1 MPVSSELLETNLQM
15 KILIVDDE
23 ANARSFLEALLREH
37 FPQLILLESAAN
49 VSDALRTIH
58 QQQPQIVFL
67 DIEMPGY
74 SGFQLLE
81 LIGKPN
87 FEVIFTTAY
96 ADYALQAFEVSA
108 VDYLLKPINIQKLQQ
123 AVEKAIKRIKAEV
136 VNGENIAALKQNLR
150 SANINRLAVPVAD
163 GLQFLDLDDLLILEA
178 EGAYTRLHIYNQP
191 PLLISK
197 MIKDFESVLEQHPD
211 FFRCHRSFLI
221 NMKHVIKYSRS
232 DGGSI
237 LMRNNKE
244 VMLARDKKEAFLH
257 RIKEFKI

>member
-1 MPVSSELLETNLQM
+1 
-15 KILIVDDE
+15 
-23 ANARSFLEALLREH
+23 
-37 FPQLILLESAAN
+37 
-49 VSDALRTIH
+49 
-58 QQQPQIVFL
+58 
-67 DIEMPGY
+67 
-74 SGFQLLE
+74 LE
-81 LIGKPN
+81 LIGKTN

-108 VDYLLKPINIQKLQQ
+108 VDYLLKPISIQKLQQ

-237 LMRNNKE
+237 LMRNHKE